1 MEWGIAAYAAV
12 SGILE
17 HLLGFHF
24 FVKSSGRQGKTAWYV
39 LFTLLGYVVGLLP
52 VHMLLKLAAL
62 IILLFFFGISVLR
75 ISRGESVLYAVLS
88 FEVMQLCWGISDSVT
103 EILCFFLYAS
113 NPAFY
118 SYAFMI
124 GGGLFA
130 IGLACLC
137 YFTIYRYFRCENM
150 PQNRYIRIIL
160 PPILLT
166 FAVSSYIQSAFYR
179 EASVIGTLDWRYVQ
193 ILAVQALAAA
203 GIFSSLYAYQRLE
216 ERVWLEAELSAL
228 ERQNQFQKQYVEEAR
243 VCYERTKA
251 FRHDMKNHLL
261 VMKEMLARGE
271 VEKAGEY
278 IKEMDTVAGNMAF
291 SFQTNNPVLDILL
304 ETKLALAAQKGISVN
319 STLKIPF
326 PCLVSDMDFCI
337 IMANALDNAIHA
349 CERLDADGERHI
361 HVSGKMQGDFLM
373 LEVENSFDGNSSYRK
388 DTGLSNI
395 ERTARKYNGFAK
407 ITMQGKIFCLNVLL
421 VIPRH
426 PEDISQ
432 QSGAAGAGI

>member
-17 HLLGFHF
+17 YLLGFHF
-24 FVKSSGRQGKTAWYV
+24 FVKSSGKQGKTAWYV
-39 LFTLLGYVVGLLP
+39 LFTVLGYVVEFLP
-52 VHMLLKLAAL
+52 LHMLLKLAVL
-62 IILLFFFGISVLR
+62 ITLLFFFGISVLR
-75 ISRGESVLYAVLS
+75 ISCGESVLYAVLS

-118 SYAFMI
+118 SYVFMI

-130 IGLACLC
+130 MGLACLC
-137 YFTIYRYFRCENM
+137 YFMIYRYFRCENM
-150 PQNRYIRIIL
+150 PQNRQIRIIL
-160 PPILLT
+160 PPILLA
-166 FAVSSYIQSAFYR
+166 FAVSSYIQSVFYR
-179 EASVIGTLDWRYVQ
+179 ELSITGTLDWRYVQ
-193 ILAVQALAAA
+193 ILAVQVLAAA
-203 GIFSSLYAYQRLE
+203 GVFSSLYAYQRLADGF
-216 ERVWLEAELSAL
+216 RLEAELSAL
-228 ERQNQFQKQYVEEAR
+228 EQQNQFQKQYVEEAR
-243 VCYERTKA
+243 MRYEKTKS

-261 VMKEMLARGE
+261 VMKEMIARGE

-278 IKEMDTVAGNMAF
+278 IEEMDTAARNMAF

-304 ETKLALAAQKGISVN
+304 ETKLSLAAHKGISVD

-326 PCLVSDMDFCI
+326 PCLVNDMDFCI

-349 CERLDADGERHI
+349 CERLDMDGERHI
-361 HVSGKMQGDFLM
+361 YVSSKMQGDFLL
-373 LEVENSFDGNSSYRK
+373 LEIENSFDGNSSYRK

-395 ERTARKYNGFAK
+395 ERTAEKYNGSIS
-407 ITMQGKIFCLNVLL
+407 ITIQEKVFCLNVLL
-421 VIPRH
+421 IIPHH

-432 QSGAAGAGI
+432 QSGAAGADI